1 MKFTL
6 SWLREHLD
14 TSASLAEIC
23 DAVTA
28 IGLELESVD
37 DRGAKLAPFVVGYVV
52 EARKHP
58 DADRLRVCIVDT
70 GKEQVQVV
78 CGAPNARTGMK
89 GVFARAGLAIP
100 GTGLQ
105 LKAGTIR
112 GQASNG
118 MLCSA
123 REMGLSDEH
132 DGIIELPADA
142 PVGEP
147 FAKVLGLDDAVID
160 VAITPNRQDCLGVRG
175 IARDLAAKGIGTLK
189 PRRIEP
195 VPGRFASPLSVRLDL
210 PEGAA
215 NACPYFVGR
224 LVRGVR
230 NGPSPRWL
238 QDRLVAIGLRP
249 ISALVD
255 ITNYL
260 TFDVGRPLHVF
271 DASKVS
277 GGIVVRLARP
287 GESIATLNGKT
298 YVLAGSETVISDES
312 GAAEGLGGVIGGEE
326 SGCTEATTDVFV
338 EAALF
343 DPIRTAQTGRTHQII
358 SDARYRFE
366 RGLDPEAVVEGME
379 AATRMI
385 LELCGGEASELVV
398 AGKVPEWRRSFR
410 LRKDRAATLGGVDV
424 PPAEQQR
431 ILEALGFAVADRGE
445 AFEVAPPS
453 WRSDIHGEAD
463 LVEEIG
469 RIWGFDRIEVVAMPR
484 ASALP
489 APALTPAQRRVRD
502 ARRALAGLGL
512 VEAVTF
518 SFMQKSVAALFGGTN
533 PALELL
539 NPISSDLDFMRPT
552 IVPNLLLAARRNADR
567 GLGDC
572 ALCEVGPQFADD
584 TPGGQSMMA
593 TGLRSGAASPRSW
606 GARQRDVDA
615 LDAKGDALALLQA
628 LGAPVENLQA
638 TRDAPAWYH
647 PGRSG
652 CLRLGAKVIA
662 TFGELNPRILAAL
675 DIRMPAVAFEVALDA
690 VPQAKAKAGRA
701 RPLLR
706 LATLQPVERDF
717 AFLVESGVEAEKLV
731 RAIRGTAKEI
741 AAQAS
746 ILSVSVF
753 DVYEGKGLPEGRKS
767 IAVAVRLQPAERT
780 LTDAEIDAIGQRI
793 VAAAAKAT
801 GATLRG

>member
-1 MKFTL
+1 
-6 SWLREHLD
+6 
-14 TSASLAEIC
+14 
-23 DAVTA
+23 
-28 IGLELESVD
+28 
-37 DRGAKLAPFVVGYVV
+37 
-52 EARKHP
+52 
-58 DADRLRVCIVDT
+58 
-70 GKEQVQVV
+70 
-78 CGAPNARTGMK
+78 
-89 GVFARAGLAIP
+89 
-100 GTGLQ
+100 
-105 LKAGTIR
+105 
-112 GQASNG
+112 
-118 MLCSA
+118 
-123 REMGLSDEH
+123 
-132 DGIIELPADA
+132 
-142 PVGEP
+142 
-147 FAKVLGLDDAVID
+147 
-160 VAITPNRQDCLGVRG
+160 
-175 IARDLAAKGIGTLK
+175 
-189 PRRIEP
+189 
-195 VPGRFASPLSVRLDL
+195 
-210 PEGAA
+210 
-215 NACPYFVGR
+215 
-224 LVRGVR
+224 
-230 NGPSPRWL
+230 
-238 QDRLVAIGLRP
+238 
-249 ISALVD
+249 
-255 ITNYL
+255 
-260 TFDVGRPLHVF
+260 
-271 DASKVS
+271 
-277 GGIVVRLARP
+277 
-287 GESIATLNGKT
+287 
-298 YVLAGSETVISDES
+298 
-312 GAAEGLGGVIGGEE
+312 
-326 SGCTEATTDVFV
+326 
-338 EAALF
+338 
-343 DPIRTAQTGRTHQII
+343 
-358 SDARYRFE
+358 
-366 RGLDPEAVVEGME
+366 
-379 AATRMI
+379 MI

-431 ILEALGFAVADRGE
+431 ILEALGFSVADRGE

-463 LVEEIG
+463 LVEEVG

-552 IVPNLLLAARRNADR
+552 IVPNLLLAAKRNADR

-584 TPGGQSMMA
+584 TPAGQSMMA
-593 TGLRSGAASPRSW
+593 TGLRSGSAAPRSW
-606 GARQRDVDA
+606 GARARDVDA

-675 DIRMPAVAFEVALDA
+675 DIRMPAVAFEVALDS
-690 VPQAKAKAGRA
+690 VPQPKAKAGRA
-701 RPLLR
+701 RPLLK

-767 IAVAVRLQPAERT
+767 IALAVRLQPAERT

-801 GATLRG
+801 GATLRA

>member
-1 MKFTL
+1 
-6 SWLREHLD
+6 
-14 TSASLAEIC
+14 
-23 DAVTA
+23 
-28 IGLELESVD
+28 
-37 DRGAKLAPFVVGYVV
+37 
-52 EARKHP
+52 
-58 DADRLRVCIVDT
+58 
-70 GKEQVQVV
+70 
-78 CGAPNARTGMK
+78 
-89 GVFARAGLAIP
+89 
-100 GTGLQ
+100 
-105 LKAGTIR
+105 
-112 GQASNG
+112 
-118 MLCSA
+118 
-123 REMGLSDEH
+123 
-132 DGIIELPADA
+132 
-142 PVGEP
+142 
-147 FAKVLGLDDAVID
+147 
-160 VAITPNRQDCLGVRG
+160 
-175 IARDLAAKGIGTLK
+175 
-189 PRRIEP
+189 
-195 VPGRFASPLSVRLDL
+195 
-210 PEGAA
+210 
-215 NACPYFVGR
+215 
-224 LVRGVR
+224 
-230 NGPSPRWL
+230 
-238 QDRLVAIGLRP
+238 
-249 ISALVD
+249 
-255 ITNYL
+255 
-260 TFDVGRPLHVF
+260 
-271 DASKVS
+271 
-277 GGIVVRLARP
+277 
-287 GESIATLNGKT
+287 
-298 YVLAGSETVISDES
+298 
-312 GAAEGLGGVIGGEE
+312 
-326 SGCTEATTDVFV
+326 
-338 EAALF
+338 
-343 DPIRTAQTGRTHQII
+343 
-358 SDARYRFE
+358 
-366 RGLDPEAVVEGME
+366 ME

-431 ILEALGFAVADRGE
+431 ILEALGFSVADRGE

-463 LVEEIG
+463 LVEEVG

-552 IVPNLLLAARRNADR
+552 IVPNLLLAAKRNADR

-584 TPGGQSMMA
+584 TPAGQSMMA
-593 TGLRSGAASPRSW
+593 TGLRSGSAAPRSW
-606 GARQRDVDA
+606 GARARDVDA

-675 DIRMPAVAFEVALDA
+675 DIRMPAVAFEVALDS
-690 VPQAKAKAGRA
+690 VPQ
-701 RPLLR
+701 PM
-706 LATLQPVERDF
+706 ERDF

-767 IAVAVRLQPAERT
+767 IALAVRLQPAERT

-801 GATLRG
+801 GATLRA